1 MLIVSQDKDTIT
13 NFNNVDILGIGD
25 PVDDNKNKFKMI
37 VNTESDSYVIA
48 KYETEE
54 RAKEVL
60 QEIIKKCQNNRNDM
74 CYIVYE
80 MPEK

>member
-1 MLIVSQDKDTIT
+1 MIIVSQDKDTIT

-25 PVDDNKNKFKMI
+25 PVDDNEGKFKMI

-60 QEIIKKCQNNRNDM
+60 QEIIKKCQNNRNGM